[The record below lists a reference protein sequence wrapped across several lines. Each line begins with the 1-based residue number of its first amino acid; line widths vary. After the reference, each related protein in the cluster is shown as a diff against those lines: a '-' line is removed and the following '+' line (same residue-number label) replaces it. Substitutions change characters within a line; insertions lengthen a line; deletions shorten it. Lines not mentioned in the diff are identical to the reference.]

1 MEITTDLEAFEYV
14 TKGLLKQGIKSLN
27 SNFECVYRGYKE
39 QTIKEVRDEA
49 DEIAGLN
56 EEKYHELLEEII
68 GNLPYETKCA
78 AGFLISDHL
87 YESAIESSPAS
98 ADYVASL
105 IKESNPKWNYTTNS
119 EDLVVKL
126 QQIHDSTD
134 TSKWNEKFESMLEDF
149 DGTDYTPKGFEE

>member
-14 TKGLLKQGIKSLN
+14 TKGLLKQGIKSLG
-27 SNFECVYRGYKE
+27 SNFECVYRGYKHH
-39 QTIKEVRDEA
+39 TVKKVMDEA
-49 DEIAGLN
+49 NEIAGLDTDT
-56 EEKYHELLEEII
+56 YHDIFEEII

-87 YESAIESSPAS
+87 YESDIEHSPAS
-98 ADYVASL
+98 AHYITSL